1 MGQPGPL
8 LGPTYD
14 HPGKDLWDRGDAA
27 YTLYVSSIQLTRRH
41 PLLEPHGPLIRSKPS
56 NDSYPPAS
64 LVLEVL
70 EPLIAVSNAVQAAA
84 QVLDDQR
91 T

>member
-14 HPGKDLWDRGDAA
+14 RPGKDLWDRGDAA
-27 YTLYVSSIQLTRRH
+27 YTLYVSSIQRTRR
-41 PLLEPHGPLIRSKPS
+41 PPSWSLTGFETKQTVERFLFSCISTSKFLGPLK
-56 NDSYPPAS
+56 
-64 LVLEVL
+64 
-70 EPLIAVSNAVQAAA
+70 AVSIAVQAALR
-84 QVLDDQR
+84 VLDDQR